1 MPTTEERGRAAIIF
15 HLVSAMTALLD
26 LDSPVLPWLVLSLLT
41 CATAYIFYPALV
53 AAAAP
58 ILQSDEIPMPS
69 SARQTRSTEASA
81 SSSSSLFLS
90 LVIPAYN
97 EELRLEIMLREAY
110 DYLSQTD
117 CPALQRLTS
126 QGGRPSSG
134 TPTVEWILVDDGS
147 SDETTRVYEDFC
159 RQSTNS
165 RMVFRLLR
173 LRRNAG
179 KGAAVQTG
187 ILAAG
192 GAYCLMVDADGAT
205 AFGPGLEAVAAFAT
219 SYDVVLGSRAQL
231 QSATGEIQ
239 RSRLRRL
246 LQAAFHA
253 LVVVLVGTAEIQDTQ
268 CGFKL
273 FSKRVVRPLFGNLH
287 LRRWAFDTEL
297 VVRATALG
305 LRLQE
310 VGVPWHEV
318 EGSKL
323 HTGPCSLVQ
332 IAASMLRDMIC
343 VRLCYSLRI
352 WPLPVL
358 APRETD
364 KDR

>member
-1 MPTTEERGRAAIIF
+1 MT
-15 HLVSAMTALLD
+15 TALLD
-26 LDSPVLPWLVLSLLT
+26 LDSPVLIPWLVLSLLSF

-53 AAAAP
+53 ATAAP
-58 ILQSDEIPMPS
+58 NLQSDEIPMPGR
-69 SARQTRSTEASA
+69 SAQASGN
-81 SSSSSLFLS
+81 SSSLLLS
-90 LVIPAYN
+90 LIIPAYN
-97 EELRLEIMLREAY
+97 EELRLDIMLREAY

-117 CPALQRLTS
+117 CLALQRLTPS
-126 QGGRPSSG
+126 GGRPSSG

-147 SDETTRVYEDFC
+147 SDETSRVYEDFC
-159 RQSTNS
+159 RQSTNA

-187 ILAAG
+187 ILAAR

-205 AFGPGLEAVAAFAT
+205 AFGPGLEAATAFAT
-219 SYDVVLGSRAQL
+219 AYDVVLGSRAQL
-231 QSATGEIQ
+231 QSATGKIQ

-343 VRLCYSLRI
+343 VRLCYSLHL

-358 APRETD
+358 APMKAD